1 MIYHVKLNL
10 DKYIILNLLTYA
22 MTSSVKSYDK
32 MVHLL
37 PKEPCDIILVNREA
51 LSPTQGSTVNWLTS
65 YSMCTSKLTS
75 LN

>member
-37 PKEPCDIILVNREA
+37 PKEPCDIISLIEKLYRQPKVA
-51 LSPTQGSTVNWLTS
+51 LLIG
-65 YSMCTSKLTS
+65 
-75 LN
+75 